1 MIAPRA
7 LRLTSLD
14 VRTYVFAAALAAL
27 FVTLTELIDLFE
39 LPFESLPGHLLSSSS
54 LISTGFVMSTMVSFG
69 YAGVF
74 ILMLLE
80 STSLPVPSEI
90 VLPFAGYLVFTGSM
104 NFAAVVLVSTAAGVV
119 GALADYYLASKLGR
133 PIVERLFRWS
143 GMKPEHLDRRG
154 EVAQREGV
162 VEHPGGQIHPGAEV
176 GHLASGRGAPDEAG
190 PVCRDDPDR
199 LARLVGSARLPRLFR
214 WKCLADSAGPVGS
227 AVDRSLPGCRCNRIG
242 LIRSVLRFQE
252 IEGSGQLSP
261 ATPAVLRSLDANP
274 ETMTWRG
281 DSIGRV

>member
-1 MIAPRA
+1 LIARRA

-54 LISTGFVMSTMVSFG
+54 LISTAFVMSTMVSFG

-104 NFAAVVLVSTAAGVV
+104 NFAAVVLVSTVAGVV
-119 GALADYYLASKLGR
+119 GALADYYLASRLGR

-143 GMKPEHLDRRG
+143 GMKPEHLDRAEKWLSEKG
-154 EVAQREGV
+154 SWSILVARFI
-162 VEHPGGQIHPGAEV
+162 PGLRSAISLPAGALRMKLGPFV
-176 GHLASGRGAPDEAG
+176 GMTLIGSLGWSA
-190 PVCRDDPDR
+190 
-199 LARLVGSARLPRLFR
+199 LLVFLGY
-214 WKCLADSAGPVGS
+214 SAGSVWQTALVRSSPLLTEVFLVAVAIAS
-227 AVDRSLPGCRCNRIG
+227 ASYVLYFVSRRSRG
-242 LIRSVLRFQE
+242 L
-252 IEGSGQLSP
+252 
-261 ATPAVLRSLDANP
+261 AN
-274 ETMTWRG
+274 
-281 DSIGRV
+281 